1 MSDATLSNAF
11 QEYKCMSLHTSRA
24 ANNVRRTAMSAS
36 GGNTREILSA
46 RGKGSSSSSSFR
58 EGGMPFADATFTT
71 VAHDPVLSAGPM
83 APAAKRARK
92 VPTNPSP
99 SSPLP
104 PNFVVA
110 MAPVTTGVAT
120 AVQPGS
126 GGVVP
131 GVSGGR
137 GHAAHDIS
145 VSQGSIP
152 TLAAPKSTSASNNF
166 ISPWP
171 SAQLLTTPVV
181 GTSTITVP
189 TLLTTTGS
197 ATATEVAEPTSVCAA
212 GAIGAPACLHPQAPA
227 CLEDTCNRIPS
238 TSPIVT
244 PTGRKT
250 TRSTSWVP
258 AGAAGSDATSSGRRT
273 RSGSSKPSTSASPSP
288 SLLVRGPRGVPPRGV
303 PEKLGDRPLRLVIV
317 GHNPSA
323 HAWQSGHYY
332 SHPANHM
339 WRLLIATGIA
349 PPGTRSAE
357 DDDRLPAA
365 AGVGFL
371 DVGCGH
377 PGTDS
382 SSFSSEV
389 FKSWSQAFYARLK
402 AHMGRA
408 SASIGCSCGLCGAP
422 SLVAFSG
429 KRHYLELL
437 NVGKPPRER
446 VKTVEHGPQKLL
458 PAGWPF
464 PAAATEVWV
473 CSSTSGAAALTR
485 GQREAPYRRL
495 AEKMRGIEWPR
506 RVALKCISASSVPNN
521 EARASLSDVGPTVKE
536 ATEAKAEGVETVT
549 EGAEMEEGEE
559 ELVVVEGEED
569 VEDDAE
575 ET

>member
-1 MSDATLSNAF
+1 MCCRHTTYAGFHQPQQMSDEPLTNVF
-11 QEYKCMSLHTSRA
+11 QAYKFLGLHTSR
-24 ANNVRRTAMSAS
+24 
-36 GGNTREILSA
+36 
-46 RGKGSSSSSSFR
+46 
-58 EGGMPFADATFTT
+58 
-71 VAHDPVLSAGPM
+71 GPIT
-83 APAAKRARK
+83 PAAKRART
-92 VPTNPSP
+92 VATNPSP
-99 SSPLP
+99 SSSLL
-104 PNFVVA
+104 PNFAVDVA
-110 MAPVTTGVAT
+110 PATTDMAIS
-120 AVQPGS
+120 VQPGS
-126 GGVVP
+126 DGDVPRVIGGH
-131 GVSGGR
+131 
-137 GHAAHDIS
+137 GHAAHNFS

-152 TLAAPKSTSASNNF
+152 TLAPKPTSASNNF
-166 ISPWP
+166 ISPRR

-181 GTSTITVP
+181 GTSTSSAP
-189 TLLTTTGS
+189 TLLTTSAS
-197 ATATEVAEPTSVCAA
+197 ATATEAADPTSGCPA
-212 GAIGAPACLHPQAPA
+212 GTTGGPPCLHPQAPA
-227 CLEDTCNRIPS
+227 SLEDIRNRILS
-238 TSPIVT
+238 TSR
-244 PTGRKT
+244 TGTSTRRKT
-250 TRSTSWVP
+250 TRSVIQVP
-258 AGAAGSDATSSGRRT
+258 ATATGSSAASSGSGRHTRT
-273 RSGSSKPSTSASPSP
+273 GSSKPSAPAFPSP
-288 SLLVRGPRGVPPRGV
+288 PLLVPSPPPPPPGV

-402 AHMGRA
+402 GHMDRA

-437 NVGKPPRER
+437 NVGKPPKER

-485 GQREAPYRRL
+485 EQREAPYRRL
-495 AEKMRGIEWPR
+495 AEKMREIEWPR
-506 RVALKCISASSVPNN
+506 RMALKCISAGSAPNN
-521 EARASLSDVGPTVKE
+521 AAHASLAE
-536 ATEAKAEGVETVT
+536 AKTEAVETVT
-549 EGAEMEEGEE
+549 EFLQQQFFQAQSDNS
-559 ELVVVEGEED
+559 D
-569 VEDDAE
+569 VGRGNRGVIFRASCASVPGGY
-575 ET
+575 